1 MAIPFFLFYPSER
14 TPMNKEPI
22 ITNQM
27 KYDYSAKVVFSLYM
41 DQLITEQ
48 EYRIILVRLK
58 AHYGITESNG

>member
-1 MAIPFFLFYPSER
+1 
-14 TPMNKEPI
+14 MNKESI

-27 KYDYSAKVVFSLYM
+27 KYDYSAKVVFNLYM